1 MTAVARIRGATRK
14 RLEKAGGKWEIPTV
28 NAIKVDETHRI
39 RLKVLK
45 PGDYY
50 EPEFVSADEI
60 TLRRVEPPRR
70 GVKLT
75 RAEALTAIR
84 KSKLHFTR
92 SWETMRRET
101 REL

>member
-1 MTAVARIRGATRK
+1 MD
-14 RLEKAGGKWEIPTV
+14 
-28 NAIKVDETHRI
+28 AIKVDETHRI
-39 RLKVLK
+39 RLKVLN

-50 EPEFVSADEI
+50 EPEFVSVDEI
-60 TLRRVEPPRR
+60 TLRRVEPPKRR
-70 GVKLT
+70 VKLT

-84 KSKLHFTR
+84 KSKLTFTR

>member
-1 MTAVARIRGATRK
+1 MMNAV
-14 RLEKAGGKWEIPTV
+14 
-28 NAIKVDETHRI
+28 KVDDARRI

-50 EPEFVSADEI
+50 EPEFVSADQI
-60 TLRRVEPPRR
+60 TLRRVVPPKR

-75 RAEALTAIR
+75 KAEALTAIR
-84 KSKLHFTR
+84 KSKLTFTR
-92 SWETMRRET
+92 TWETMRREP